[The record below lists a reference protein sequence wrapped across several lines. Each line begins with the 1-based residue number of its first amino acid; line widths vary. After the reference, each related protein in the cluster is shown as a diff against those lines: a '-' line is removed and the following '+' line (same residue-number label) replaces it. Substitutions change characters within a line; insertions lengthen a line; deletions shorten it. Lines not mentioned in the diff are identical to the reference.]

1 MRALSPIF
9 KRGDGSVRHVI
20 LRSLVKVSLPPLLVL
35 FELAAS
41 GDVSLS
47 ATALAKNDSWVGCR
61 SANVDA
67 RIASCTKLIAD
78 RSREAKGNLFTAY
91 MNRGAAY
98 RAKGDFDRALADF
111 DTALRLDPQSVRA
124 RTERAA
130 IYHAKGEFDRAIADY
145 DKALQLD
152 KNLSRAYGARARAY
166 RGKGDFDKALADFD
180 EALKRDPLSAPT
192 YVERGTIYQA
202 KGDLDRA
209 LADYD
214 AAIKIDLNSA
224 SAFLSRANAYRSKN
238 ELVRAKQ
245 DFESALRLD
254 PQITG
259 AKDALDEV
267 IRLIAESAKLPTA
280 ASPTPPPAPETSRLL
295 LGLLALVA
303 LLGLFALIAK
313 NLSSKPVAT
322 PRSFGGAQPVPA
334 RDEYLAEVSRLEPG
348 EACMRAGSSL
358 DGLAQTEVGIRLKKV
373 GLNLVAR
380 ESKPTILQELW
391 SRARNPLNALL
402 LTLATVSY
410 FLGDVRAA
418 VVIAS
423 MVVLAITT
431 AFVQEHRSNE
441 AAARLRA
448 MVHTTAS
455 VRRRPSDAESAF
467 SEVPIEQLAP
477 GDIVRLSAGDI
488 IPADLRLIE
497 ADDLFI
503 NQSTLTGEAMPVEK
517 YARASMSDCNDP
529 FDLPNICF
537 MGANVVSGYGA
548 GVILRTGPR
557 TFFGQLAEQIAGQRV
572 PTAFDQGINKF
583 TYLMIRFILVMG
595 PTVFL
600 INGLTK
606 HDWLEAL
613 LFAVAVAV
621 GLTPEMLPMI
631 VTVNLAKGA
640 IAMSRKKVIV
650 KRLNA
655 IQNFGAMDVLCT
667 DKTGTLTQ
675 DRVILKRHLDIYG
688 EDSDRVLE
696 YAYLNSHFQSGLKN
710 LLDVAVLQHAEVEE
724 ALRPRHR
731 FTKID
736 EIPFDFER
744 RRLSVVVQREDGQ
757 HLLICK
763 GAVEELFS
771 ISIRFEAESE
781 CGQLDPSHLE
791 TAKQETAELNADGFR
806 VVAVAYKEIPPEQ
819 TVYTVADECDLT
831 LLGYIAFLDPPK
843 DSAAEAIATL
853 AKAGVSV
860 KILTGDNEI
869 ITRKICKD
877 VNMTVDRVVLG
888 SDIEQM
894 SDEALSEAAMAANV
908 FAKLSPPQKAR
919 VIEALHRKGH
929 VVGYLGDGIN
939 DSPAL
944 KVADVGISVDTAV
957 DIAKESADIILLEKS
972 LLVLN
977 EGVIEGRRI
986 FANITK
992 YIKMGASSNFGNMF
1006 SVLGASLFL
1015 PFLPMAPIQVL
1026 TNNLLYDFS
1035 QTTIPTDN
1043 VDEEYLAAPRKWN
1056 ISNIFRF
1063 MVFIGPISSI
1073 FDYVTYGMMLFVFSA
1088 WSDPSLFQTGWFVES
1103 LLTQTLIIHIIRTAK
1118 IPFVESR
1125 ASPALIATTIII
1137 CAVGITLPFTWV
1149 GSVLG
1154 FTPLPPLYWP
1164 LVVAILLTYA
1174 ILTHTVKVW
1183 FIRKWGF

>member
-1 MRALSPIF
+1 MRVLSPIF
-9 KRGDGSVRHVI
+9 KRGDGSVRHAI
-20 LRSLVKVSLPPLLVL
+20 FPSLVKVSLLPLLVL
-35 FELAAS
+35 FELAAF
-41 GDVSLS
+41 GGVSLS

-61 SANVDA
+61 SANLDA

-78 RSREAKGNLFTAY
+78 RSREAKGNLITAY

-145 DKALQLD
+145 DAAIAAQSKLRRLSMAGGGLRAKNDLDRAIADYDKALQLD
-152 KNLSRAYGARARAY
+152 KNLSRAYGGRARAY

-180 EALKRDPLSAPT
+180 EALKRDPLSAST
-192 YVERGTIYQA
+192 YVERGAIYQA

-209 LADYD
+209 IADYD

-245 DFESALRLD
+245 DLESALRLD

-267 IRLIAESAKLPTA
+267 IRLIAESAKPPTA
-280 ASPTPPPAPETSRLL
+280 ASPTPPPAPETSPN
-295 LGLLALVA
+295 
-303 LLGLFALIAK
+303 FAWASGARCFARIICI
-313 NLSSKPVAT
+313 NSQKPFLETSRHAPFLWGRSTCSRPRRISCRSQSARAWRSLYEGRIQSRWPGSDRGRHTPEESWAQPRRPRKQANHPPRTVE
-322 PRSFGGAQPVPA
+322 PRSKSIKRIAADLGDCFLFFGGRP
-334 RDEYLAEVSRLEPG
+334 
-348 EACMRAGSSL
+348 
-358 DGLAQTEVGIRLKKV
+358 
-373 GLNLVAR
+373 
-380 ESKPTILQELW
+380 
-391 SRARNPLNALL
+391 
-402 LTLATVSY
+402 
-410 FLGDVRAA
+410 
-418 VVIAS
+418 
-423 MVVLAITT
+423 
-431 AFVQEHRSNE
+431 
-441 AAARLRA
+441 
-448 MVHTTAS
+448 
-455 VRRRPSDAESAF
+455 RRRRHRLYGGPCDHNRFYPRTSIERGSGPTAGHGPHHCKRQAKAMLMRKTPSQKFQSN
-467 SEVPIEQLAP
+467 SSSP

-517 YARASMSDCNDP
+517 YAHASTSDCNDP

-537 MGANVVSGYGA
+537 MGANVVSGYGT
-548 GVILRTGPR
+548 GVILRTGPK

-675 DRVILKRHLDIYG
+675 DRIILKRHLDIYG

-710 LLDVAVLQHAEVEE
+710 LLDVAVLQHAEVED

-771 ISIRFEAESE
+771 ISIR
-781 CGQLDPSHLE
+781 L
-791 TAKQETAELNADGFR
+791 
-806 VVAVAYKEIPPEQ
+806 
-819 TVYTVADECDLT
+819 
-831 LLGYIAFLDPPK
+831 
-843 DSAAEAIATL
+843 
-853 AKAGVSV
+853 
-860 KILTGDNEI
+860 
-869 ITRKICKD
+869 
-877 VNMTVDRVVLG
+877 
-888 SDIEQM
+888 
-894 SDEALSEAAMAANV
+894 
-908 FAKLSPPQKAR
+908 
-919 VIEALHRKGH
+919 
-929 VVGYLGDGIN
+929 
-939 DSPAL
+939 
-944 KVADVGISVDTAV
+944 
-957 DIAKESADIILLEKS
+957 
-972 LLVLN
+972 
-977 EGVIEGRRI
+977 
-986 FANITK
+986 
-992 YIKMGASSNFGNMF
+992 
-1006 SVLGASLFL
+1006 
-1015 PFLPMAPIQVL
+1015 
-1026 TNNLLYDFS
+1026 
-1035 QTTIPTDN
+1035 
-1043 VDEEYLAAPRKWN
+1043 
-1056 ISNIFRF
+1056 
-1063 MVFIGPISSI
+1063 
-1073 FDYVTYGMMLFVFSA
+1073 
-1088 WSDPSLFQTGWFVES
+1088 
-1103 LLTQTLIIHIIRTAK
+1103 
-1118 IPFVESR
+1118 
-1125 ASPALIATTIII
+1125 
-1137 CAVGITLPFTWV
+1137 
-1149 GSVLG
+1149 
-1154 FTPLPPLYWP
+1154 
-1164 LVVAILLTYA
+1164 
-1174 ILTHTVKVW
+1174 
-1183 FIRKWGF
+1183 